1 MADTPPPTRAAR
13 AAREFMDSTSG
24 QGYQQAIENAA
35 ILGGWV
41 GSRQAGSRNVA
52 LSDAIAKAA
61 LDRVMDLF
69 RKWAAECDPVLGEDG
84 AETAREDDG

>member
-1 MADTPPPTRAAR
+1 MERISGDT
-13 AAREFMDSTSG
+13 
-24 QGYQQAIENAA
+24 YQQAIENAA

-41 GSRQAGSRNVA
+41 GSRQAGSRDVA

-69 RKWAAECDPVLGEDG
+69 RDWAAECDEPATGPTTEE
-84 AETAREDDG
+84 AIEETTR